1 MSESVMNSEIDFNS
15 VLYKRP
21 IDNTCSCIKCS
32 NQGNLADKK
41 MNSEGNKKFH
51 ECNKKLSTLVN
62 RMILRTKINSVGL
75 LKSIRRKLPSN
86 IEETSNRKN
95 IIYKPFYNFHKINK
109 LKRLVVSTKR
119 CKRPQKNNV
128 NFDFSDLSSKEPH
141 ASNEC
146 ENKIKPLPWE
156 TSSLRLTRNRKNR
169 KIIFEL
175 ILFLRF
181 KIFL

>member
-1 MSESVMNSEIDFNS
+1 MSESEVNSEVDFNS
-15 VLYKRP
+15 VLNKRP
-21 IDNTCSCIKCS
+21 IDKTCNCIKCNNEGKS
-32 NQGNLADKK
+32 ADKK
-41 MNSEGNKKFH
+41 INLEGNKKFH
-51 ECNKKLSTLVN
+51 ECNKKLSTIVN

-95 IIYKPFYNFHKINK
+95 IIYKPFNNFHKINK
-109 LKRLVVSTKR
+109 LNRLVVSTKR
-119 CKRPQKNNV
+119 YKRHPKNNV
-128 NFDFSDLSSKEPH
+128 NFDFSDLSSNEPN

-146 ENKIKPLPWE
+146 KNKIKPLPWE

-169 KIIFEL
+169 KFIFEL